1 MIKCILINENDA
13 SEINIKKNNII
24 EENLYKK
31 CYLKNNNNF
40 LKINSWDYKNNTI
53 ELWGKNKGLNKFK
66 SKYNLFINLNY
77 EIYGKSI
84 FIMKDNKNEYVTLNI
99 DNFKELEKNIIQS
112 VELENN
118 ELIKSKENESKNS
131 NSLKKNIDNNIIDNN
146 DNDDNDNDNDN
157 DNDSISSFN
166 SELTYDVYNYL
177 SDNSENNE

>member
-13 SEINIKKNNII
+13 TEINIKKNNII

-31 CYLKNNNNF
+31 YYLKNNNNF
-40 LKINSWDYKNNTI
+40 LKINSWNYKNNII

-99 DNFKELEKNIIQS
+99 DNFKELEKNIIQNL
-112 VELENN
+112 ELQNKE
-118 ELIKSKENESKNS
+118 EIKSKENESKNS
-131 NSLKKNIDNNIIDNN
+131 NSLKKNIDNN
-146 DNDDNDNDNDN
+146 NDNDNNDVN
-157 DNDSISSFN
+157 DNNNDNIDISN
-166 SELTYDVYNYL
+166 INIIEDEL
-177 SDNSENNE
+177 NNFIKTLN